1 MYNPREVVQKSI
13 MPAYPHLQTAVID
26 FAAIQKSVDAMVMI
40 GVPYGDAVNTAP
52 DLARAQA
59 AQVAASVEA
68 AGGPAGLADKE
79 IVALTAYLQRL
90 GRDLKNATA
99 GGTR

>member
-1 MYNPREVVQKSI
+1 M
-13 MPAYPHLQTAVID
+13 
-26 FAAIQKSVDAMVMI
+26 
-40 GVPYGDAVNTAP
+40 
-52 DLARAQA
+52 QA

-68 AGGPAGLADKE
+68 AGGPTGLADKE

-99 GGTR
+99 GGNR